1 MCVTGLHH
9 KKRARSWVLRIAL
22 GLCSLGMVEIGI
34 FSSLRGCSAE
44 VAAVEYLVKRQLEK

>member
-1 MCVTGLHH
+1 MYVTGPHH